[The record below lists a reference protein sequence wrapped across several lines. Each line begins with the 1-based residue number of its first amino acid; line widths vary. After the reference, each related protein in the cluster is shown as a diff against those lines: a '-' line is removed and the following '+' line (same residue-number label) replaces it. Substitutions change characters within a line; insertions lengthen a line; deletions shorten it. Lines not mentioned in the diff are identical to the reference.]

1 MQIFPWLSLG
11 IILCAAIFAIQNS
24 TAPPLAMKF
33 LLWNFETSLIY
44 AVLGSVGIGMLI
56 ILFLWIPRAI
66 LASFRARK
74 LKKEVEFLHGEMKNH
89 PEESKKSPEE
99 RRCPGFSQQTPAF
112 LGGPEKVRR

>member
-1 MQIFPWLSLG
+1 MQIFPGLSLG

-24 TAPPLAMKF
+24 TAPPVTMKF

-44 AVLGSVGIGMLI
+44 TVLGSIGIGMVI

-66 LASFRARK
+66 RASSRAGN

-89 PEESKKSPEE
+89 AEESK
-99 RRCPGFSQQTPAF
+99 
-112 LGGPEKVRR
+112 EKP

>member
-24 TAPPLAMKF
+24 TAPPVAMKF

-44 AVLGSVGIGMLI
+44 TVLGSVGIGMFI

-66 LASFRARK
+66 RASFRAKK
-74 LKKEVEFLHGEMKNH
+74 LKKEIEFLHGEMKNQA
-89 PEESKKSPEE
+89 EESKKEP
-99 RRCPGFSQQTPAF
+99 
-112 LGGPEKVRR
+112 